1 MWITL
6 PRYLS
11 VIAKRYS
18 QPQGFLTR
26 PPPCPPPEGEGPS
39 CDKLAQP
46 ELLFERCQQLI
57 DPLLR
62 GRLAVDP
69 DQRFGPGEA
78 DQHPAAVLQVVL
90 EAVVVA
96 RTRHSRARELGGRLL
111 LDPAVDL
118 GAACCVLLPL
128 QMQVMARIE
137 VRPD

>member
-11 VIAKRYS
+11 VIAKRFS
-18 QPQGFLTR
+18 QPQGFLTI
-26 PPPCPPPEGEGPS
+26 S
-39 CDKLAQP
+39 DKLAQP

-90 EAVVVA
+90 EAVIGA
-96 RTRHSRARELGGRLL
+96 QWRPSPAPDRATRAPAISVGGSFS
-111 LDPAVDL
+111 
-118 GAACCVLLPL
+118 
-128 QMQVMARIE
+128 I
-137 VRPD
+137 RP